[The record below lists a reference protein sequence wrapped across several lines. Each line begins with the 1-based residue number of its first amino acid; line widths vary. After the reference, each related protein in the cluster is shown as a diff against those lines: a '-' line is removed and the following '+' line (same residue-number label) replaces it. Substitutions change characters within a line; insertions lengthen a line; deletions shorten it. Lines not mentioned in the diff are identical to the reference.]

1 METVEGRDT
10 ALVERK
16 VAEVMDKERLAWETG
31 KSVGMVGLG
40 YVGIATAV
48 ALAQHGR
55 SVKCYERDREK
66 ARRMRDGNVPIFEPG
81 IEELFG
87 GCITTGSI
95 TLCQSLAEVLLDCQ
109 VVFVA
114 VGTPPASDGSPDLS
128 YVDQVATEMAGVLQ
142 PGHLIVLKSTVPPD
156 TYKRVRLTIK
166 HERARMQLPPVDFD
180 VAVNPEFLRE
190 GQAVKDSLFP
200 ERIVVG
206 VDSDRAAAVL
216 RNVYAPFG
224 SPIVLMD
231 PVSAMLVKYASNCFL
246 ATKISFINEMARI
259 CELAGGDVGE
269 VARGMGMDTRIGQ
282 QFLRAGLGYGGSC
295 FPKDTAG
302 LLSIGRSLGYEPEV
316 VKAAISVNAQ
326 QYVVAIDKL
335 VRLVGQLR
343 GASVAVLGLAFKSD
357 TDDTRESVSLKL
369 ISGLLEA
376 GAVVRAHDY
385 RAIENVRRE
394 LTDVAFF
401 ADPYGAVAG
410 CDALVIAT
418 EWTDYRQLD
427 WTRIKQLMR
436 GDVVVDGRNL
446 LGGSR
451 LVELGFRYEG
461 IGLLAH
467 NEEGSLRSS
476 HD

>member
-1 METVEGRDT
+1 MANVIGEEESG
-10 ALVERK
+10 LK
-16 VAEVMDKERLAWETG
+16 QGLA
-31 KSVGMVGLG
+31 VGVVGLG

-156 TYKRVRLTIK
+156 TYKRVRLTIE

-216 RNVYAPFG
+216 RDVYAPFG

-295 FPKDTAG
+295 FPKDTVG
-302 LLSIGRSLGYEPEV
+302 LLSIGHSLGYEPEV
-316 VKAAISVNAQ
+316 IKAAVSVNER
-326 QYVVAIDKL
+326 QYVVAIGKL

-343 GASVAVLGLAFKSD
+343 GATITVLGLAFKSD

-369 ISGLLEA
+369 ISSLLEA

-385 RAIENVRRE
+385 RAIENARRE
-394 LTDVAFF
+394 LAEVAYSV
-401 ADPYGAVAG
+401 DPYEAVAG
-410 CDALVIAT
+410 CDAVVIAT
-418 EWTDYRQLD
+418 EWVDYRGLD
-427 WTRIKQLMR
+427 WARIMQLMK
-436 GDVVVDGRNL
+436 GNVVVDGRNL
-446 LGGSR
+446 LDGSR
-451 LVELGFRYEG
+451 LVGLGFRYEG
-461 IGLLAH
+461 IGLLVH
-467 NEEGSLRSS
+467 NKEEILSS
-476 HD
+476 PHE

>member
-1 METVEGRDT
+1 MANVIGEEESG
-10 ALVERK
+10 LK
-16 VAEVMDKERLAWETG
+16 QGLA
-31 KSVGMVGLG
+31 VGVVGLG

-128 YVDQVATEMAGVLQ
+128 YVDQVATEMAGALQ
-142 PGHLIVLKSTVPPD
+142 PGHVIVLKSTVPPD
-156 TYKRVRLTIK
+156 TYKRVRLTIER
-166 HERARMQLPPVDFD
+166 ERARMQLPPVDFD

-206 VDSDRAAAVL
+206 VDSDRAAVAL
-216 RNVYAPFG
+216 RDVYAPFD

-231 PVSAMLVKYASNCFL
+231 TVSAMLVKYASNCFL

-259 CELAGGDVGE
+259 CELAGGNVGE
-269 VARGMGMDTRIGQ
+269 VARGMSMDTRIGQ

-295 FPKDTAG
+295 FPKDTVG

-316 VKAAISVNAQ
+316 IKAAISVNAG
-326 QYVVAIDKL
+326 QYVVVVGKL

-343 GASVAVLGLAFKSD
+343 GATITVLGLAFKSD

-385 RAIENVRRE
+385 RAVENARRE
-394 LTDVAFF
+394 LAEVAYF
-401 ADPYGAVAG
+401 ADPYEAVVG
-410 CDALVIAT
+410 CDAVVIAT
-418 EWTDYRQLD
+418 EWIDYRGLD
-427 WTRIKQLMR
+427 WARIKQLMK
-436 GDVVVDGRNL
+436 GNVVVDGRNL
-446 LGGSR
+446 LDGSR
-451 LVELGFRYEG
+451 LVGLGFRYEG
-461 IGLLAH
+461 IGLLVH
-467 NEEGSLRSS
+467 NKEEILSS
-476 HD
+476 PHE

>member
-1 METVEGRDT
+1 MADVIGTREFGVKEG
-10 ALVERK
+10 
-16 VAEVMDKERLAWETG
+16 LAAG
-31 KSVGMVGLG
+31 VVGLG

-55 SVKCYERDREK
+55 SVKCYERDGEK
-66 ARRMRDGNVPIFEPG
+66 ARHMRDGNLPIFEPG

-87 GCITTGSI
+87 GCIATRSI
-95 TLCQSLAEVLLDCQ
+95 TVCESLAEVLLGSQ

-142 PGHLIVLKSTVPPD
+142 PGHIIVLKSTVPPD
-156 TYKRVRLTIK
+156 TYKRVRLTI
-166 HERARMQLPPVDFD
+166 ERERTRMQLPPVDFD

-206 VDSDRAAAVL
+206 VDSDRAGTAL
-216 RNVYAPFG
+216 RDVYSAFDAP
-224 SPIVLMD
+224 ILLMD

-246 ATKISFINEMARI
+246 ATKISFINEIACV
-259 CELAGGDVGE
+259 CELAGGDVSE

-295 FPKDTAG
+295 FPKDTVG

-316 VKAAISVNAQ
+316 IKAAVSVNAR

-335 VRLVGQLR
+335 VRLAGQLR
-343 GASVAVLGLAFKSD
+343 GATVAVLGLAFKSD

-385 RAIENVRRE
+385 RAVENARRE
-394 LTDVAFF
+394 LAVGTYFT
-401 ADPYGAVAG
+401 DPYEAVTG

-418 EWTDYRQLD
+418 DWADYAKLD
-427 WTRIKQLMR
+427 WARIKKLMK
-436 GDVVVDGRNL
+436 GNVVIDGRNL
-446 LGGSR
+446 LDGR
-451 LVELGFRYEG
+451 WLIELGFRYEG
-461 IGLLAH
+461 IGLLVH
-467 NEEGSLRSS
+467 NKEESLRSP